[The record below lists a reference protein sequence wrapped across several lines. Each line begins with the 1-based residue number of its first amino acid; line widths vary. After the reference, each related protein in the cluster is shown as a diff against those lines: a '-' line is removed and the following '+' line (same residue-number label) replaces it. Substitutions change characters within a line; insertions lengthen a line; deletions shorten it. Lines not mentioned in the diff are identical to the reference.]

1 MVKVEGP
8 MMSLG
13 ASGKLGGALV
23 FSKWKGRP
31 YVRTLVRP
39 ANPKSG
45 GQVGVRA
52 MFKFLSQKW
61 AGLTAGNKATWEDYA
76 DQLVVS
82 PFNAFMG
89 RNQFRYRDF
98 TPPTKEDPAA
108 EVEVADAPCVLVTT
122 LGIRSISI
130 ELTPAAW
137 VLDWGFA
144 IFRDTAP
151 AVTASFDNL
160 IGIVL
165 NDGANAVTWLDT
177 PLEPND
183 YHYIAKG
190 FSNDG
195 VWGGDSNEDTE
206 TVV

>member
-1 MVKVEGP
+1 

-23 FSKWKGRP
+23 FAKWKGRP

-45 GQVGVRA
+45 GQIGVRA

-61 AGLTAGNKATWEDYA
+61 AGLTDGNRATWEDYA

-82 PFNAFMG
+82 PFNAYVS

-108 EVEVADAPCVLVTT
+108 QAATPDAAVVIALT
-122 LGIRSISI
+122 LGVRSIAVEI
-130 ELTPAAW
+130 TPSAYVA
-137 VLDWGFA
+137 DWGFA
-144 IFRDTAP
+144 VFRALSATVVP
-151 AVTASFDNL
+151 AFDNL
-160 IGIVL
+160 IGVVIQ
-165 NDGANAVTWLDT
+165 DGANAVTWLDT
-177 PLEPND
+177 PLEPD
-183 YHYIAKG
+183 AYYYMAKG
-190 FSNDG
+190 FTADG
-195 VWGGDSNEDTE
+195 LWSPDSNEETE